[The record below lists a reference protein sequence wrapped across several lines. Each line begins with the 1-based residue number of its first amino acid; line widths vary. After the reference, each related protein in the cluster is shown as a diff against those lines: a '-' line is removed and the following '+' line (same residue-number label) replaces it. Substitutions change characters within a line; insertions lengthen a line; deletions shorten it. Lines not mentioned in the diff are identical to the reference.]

1 MTFLRSHADDLPLD
15 TWLNTQV
22 FPYEAKL
29 TPEDISVFTKLAI
42 LEYLTSGTTAV
53 MEMYLDPETIARTAD
68 SMGMRM
74 VQVGGIN
81 NFTQPPAMLEKWYRE
96 LNGVSPLTSFELG
109 FHAEYTCSRELLEQ
123 IAELAHRLQA
133 PVFTHCEETFAETQ
147 GCLERYG
154 RTPVA
159 LLAELG
165 IWDYG
170 GAGYHLVHTNEE
182 DRAILLEKKVGVVTN
197 PASNAKLASGI
208 APLSDY
214 LSAGIP
220 VAIGTDG
227 PASNN
232 CLDMFREMFLATAL
246 AKLRTGDA
254 SAVPAGEVLKM
265 ATVSGAHIMRI
276 PDADVLAEGKLAEA
290 RELQY
295 AVNEVIYKMCSAH
308 GNMYAVIKEILR
320 INEALDLGGVRLPLA
335 PLAGED
341 RAICKE
347 AAAMIRAAREKYG
360 ANTGYSETAAAF
372 SSGMRHRRRAERLF
386 SSRCW
391 NSSLP

>member
-276 PDADVLAEGKLAEA
+276 PDADVLAEGKLADMI
-290 RELQY
+290 LIDLMQP
-295 AVNEVIYKMCSAH
+295 
-308 GNMYAVIKEILR
+308 NMQPVWNIPNNLVYSGSKSNVMMTMI
-320 INEALDLGGVRLPLA
+320 GGVVRYDTLDGMQRFHV
-335 PLAGED
+335 GED
-341 RAICKE
+341 IAGIYEE
-347 AAAMIRAAREKYG
+347 AERC
-360 ANTGYSETAAAF
+360 
-372 SSGMRHRRRAERLF
+372 RRRFAAVPRA
-386 SSRCW
+386 
-391 NSSLP
+391 